1 MAARPAR
8 KSGWG
13 QALGWFVVLAA
24 LLLLCASWLLRQAGQ
39 PLVQLHEPTPPTDAG
54 AVQAPISQAPG
65 QHDSAPPP
73 GPGDAAAGAA
83 PESVLVSRTEAEPP
97 APIAIDAA
105 GGAAHAPITG
115 SAAAPAE
122 PTATPAPHGD
132 DPLAEDI
139 ARLAA
144 RRLTLPVRGV
154 GAGQLI
160 DTYTEARAGGARS
173 HEAIDIMAPAGTP
186 VLAVE
191 DGRVARLFFSQGG
204 GGITLYQFDPDE
216 QYAYYYAHL
225 ERYADGLRDGQPLR
239 RGQVIGYVGASG
251 NANPQA
257 PHLHFAIFKLGPDK
271 RWWKGEALN
280 PYPVLRGR

>member
-24 LLLLCASWLLRQAGQ
+24 LLLGASWLLRQARQ
-39 PLVQLHEPTPPTDAG
+39 PLIQPREPAPPTDAG
-54 AVQAPISQAPG
+54 AMQTPIYQAPRQRDP
-65 QHDSAPPP
+65 APPP
-73 GPGDAAAGAA
+73 GPGDAAAGAVPA
-83 PESVLVSRTEAEPP
+83 SVLVSRTEAEPP
-97 APIAIDAA
+97 APIAIDAS
-105 GGAAHAPITG
+105 GGAAHVPIAG

-122 PTATPAPHGD
+122 PTAAPAPPD
-132 DPLAEDI
+132 DDSLAEDI

-160 DTYTEARAGGARS
+160 DTYTEARGGARS

-225 ERYADGLRDGQPLR
+225 ERYADGLQDGQPLR